1 MDEGTFFLQLLS
13 SVNVIAVAFAITTT
27 AILKYILF
35 RSPDSGTNDPLLA
48 PEWKVI
54 AGRAIPLLPIFFATS
69 YVLAQGYV
77 EMRYGVVLAKLPG
90 VKITGWAAIVGRGV
104 VSGAMAGYLYRT
116 WKVSILGQ

>member
-1 MDEGTFFLQLLS
+1 MDEGTFFLQLIG
-13 SVNVIAVAFAITTT
+13 SVDIVAVAFAITTT
-27 AILKYILF
+27 AILKYVLF

-54 AGRAIPLLPIFFATS
+54 AGRAIPLLPIFFAMI
-69 YVLAQGYV
+69 YVLVKGYV
-77 EMRYGVVLAKLPG
+77 EMRYGIVQTKMSPEKVL
-90 VKITGWAAIVGRGV
+90 GWSATAGRGV